1 MRSIRNLLLCAGR
14 VVGDEGLQPR
24 LLFSLQMLSKYIVCF
39 QFVFFFLVFF
49 LIFLQLLH
57 FFTCLIFLFSYIP
70 KNPSRLFI
78 CAMSVFNPVGLT
90 LSLHCNLDFFSLF
103 TAVCHAELRPSL
115 CLTAALGDTPY

>member
-49 LIFLQLLH
+49 FNFPSTSSFFHLPDFLIFLYSKKPITSFHL
-57 FFTCLIFLFSYIP
+57 CYV
-70 KNPSRLFI
+70 
-78 CAMSVFNPVGLT
+78 SVQSGGTYLVT
-90 LSLHCNLDFFSLF
+90 SL
-103 TAVCHAELRPSL
+103 
-115 CLTAALGDTPY
+115 